1 MRKRSASCSLAQVAF
16 LANLASWND
25 EMMIERSVSAALC
38 PPLSWY
44 KGQASSLP
52 SANGLR
58 FTSKLQRQHG
68 DFAVVSTP
76 CSPLIAADI
85 GTSPLTAP
93 PSVLFGDL
101 QLLTMMAL

>member
-1 MRKRSASCSLAQVAF
+1 MRQRSASCSLARAAV
-16 LANLASWND
+16 LANLAFWND

-44 KGQASSLP
+44 IGQASSLP

-58 FTSKLQRQHG
+58 FTSELQRQHG
-68 DFAVVSTP
+68 DFAVSTP

-101 QLLTMMAL
+101 QLSTMIAL